1 MLVFLQTKAK
11 RERGRGGGNN
21 ENEKKKVRIKR
32 TPHTQNSKQKKG
44 SFYDDEN

>member
-1 MLVFLQTKAK
+1 M
-11 RERGRGGGNN
+11 RR
-21 ENEKKKVRIKR
+21 KKVRIKR